1 MWQILTM
8 NIFLSEHKSGKQH
21 YHCWYSFIKF
31 VSHGNLTSADRL
43 MLCWPMRNA
52 VHCVQKADSFKDFK
66 GLIVGS
72 FSHCTSPLAP
82 SPSYSVLTLVQLSHV
97 CTCNACFAN
106 HIRKKP
112 IQKIARLFTIPYFF
126 VRSFRYTASYCH
138 GYILIFKCTE
148 RAGVG
153 DYSSTVVLTCT
164 HAKWQPVT
172 QSARSRWSYGKIE
185 DCEQSKKSPAMKAT
199 WE

>member
-8 NIFLSEHKSGKQH
+8 NIFLSEHKSSKQH

-31 VSHGNLTSADRL
+31 VSPGNLTSADRL

-112 IQKIARLFTIPYFF
+112 IQKSLDCSQSPIFSWDRLDIPRLTVTGISWFSNVPRGRASGIIAP
-126 VRSFRYTASYCH
+126 
-138 GYILIFKCTE
+138 
-148 RAGVG
+148 
-153 DYSSTVVLTCT
+153 
-164 HAKWQPVT
+164 Q
-172 QSARSRWSYGKIE
+172 
-185 DCEQSKKSPAMKAT
+185 
-199 WE
+199 